1 MNNHQFLQG
10 DSDKP
15 VVLLMHSLSDSG
27 EIMRE
32 VVQGIHSAGYSVY
45 FPDFSG
51 HGTGSYTDLFEVGIA
66 DWNQDGERFLEDLH
80 QAGYENQ
87 DIVVGGLSL
96 GGLVAVELAMQH
108 PDLRGLISLATPIL
122 VDLKETRIAL
132 YIRQQYY
139 QSLDHDPT
147 AEDRELAN
155 EYFKRF
161 DDQLTEMNEWM
172 EEIFPHLFELEHATF
187 IGQCQNDEVI
197 SAKVAERFK
206 RSLRKADPLTFKH
219 YEEGSHYMIIGPT
232 RDILIGDLIT
242 YLDAI

>member
-1 MNNHQFLQG
+1 MNNDLFLQG

-32 VVQGIHSAGYSVY
+32 VAEGIHRSGYSVY

-51 HGTGSYTDLFEVGIA
+51 HSSGNYTDIFEVGMA
-66 DWNQDGERFLEDLH
+66 DWNQDGERFLQDLQ
-80 QAGYENQ
+80 QAGYAVE

-96 GGLVAVELAMQH
+96 GGLVAVELAAQH
-108 PDLRGLISLATPIL
+108 PGLRGLISLATPIL
-122 VDLKETRIAL
+122 VDLKETRIPL

-139 QSLDHDPT
+139 QSLDRDPT

-155 EYFKRF
+155 RYFQRF
-161 DDQLTEMNEWM
+161 DEQLTEMNAWM
-172 EEIFPHLFELEHATF
+172 EDIFPKLFELEHATF

-206 RSLRKADPLTFKH
+206 RSLRQADPLFFKY
-219 YEEGSHYMIIGPT
+219 YEHGSHYMIIGPT
-232 RDILIGDLIT
+232 RDILITDLINF
-242 YLDAI
+242 LEGI